1 MNVSVHAEPIAQAGQ
16 AGSVKSRYHKRQ
28 FAWLTTDD
36 MTENDYLTAWGLYL
50 FAALGCLLVWY
61 LMTRWMW
68 RYLKEPLLVLVA
80 VLLFTPTTVDPV
92 KDALAPAVAITA
104 LDLLFKVGNNVWAAV
119 SDLVMSG
126 MFAFGAYLLF
136 VLIRWPIEK
145 NSKARRAQ
153 ATGQPADGGADDQA
167 DDDVYARDDRNPRQP
182 APPVSSRAR
191 VEPRL

>member
-1 MNVSVHAEPIAQAGQ
+1 MKVSVYAEPIAQAGQ
-16 AGSVKSRYHKRQ
+16 AWPVKSRYHKRH
-28 FAWLTTDD
+28 FSWLTTDD

-92 KDALAPAVAITA
+92 KEALAPAVAITA
-104 LDLLFKVGNNVWAAV
+104 LDLLFKVGNNVLTAV
-119 SDLVMSG
+119 SDLAMYG

-145 NSKARRAQ
+145 SSKARRAQ
-153 ATGQPADGGADDQA
+153 ANAQSTEAETRD
-167 DDDVYARDDRNPRQP
+167 DDDVYARDDRQPRQP
-182 APPVSSRAR
+182 APSLSSRAR

>member
-1 MNVSVHAEPIAQAGQ
+1 M
-16 AGSVKSRYHKRQ
+16 KSRYHKRQ
-28 FAWLTTDD
+28 FTWLTTDD
-36 MTENDYLTAWGLYL
+36 MTDNDYTTAWGLYL

-104 LDLLFKVGNNVWAAV
+104 LDLLFKVGNNVWTAV
-119 SDLVMSG
+119 SDLAMYG

-145 NSKARRAQ
+145 SRKARRP
-153 ATGQPADGGADDQA
+153 QPVEQSADSDTEADDEP
-167 DDDVYARDDRNPRQP
+167 YARDDRNPRQP
-182 APPVSSRAR
+182 APSIANRAR

>member
-1 MNVSVHAEPIAQAGQ
+1 
-16 AGSVKSRYHKRQ
+16 
-28 FAWLTTDD
+28 

-68 RYLKEPLLVLVA
+68 RYLKEPLLVLAA

-92 KDALAPAVAITA
+92 KEALAPAVAITA
-104 LDLLFKVGNNVWAAV
+104 LDLLFKVGSNVWAAV
-119 SDLVMSG
+119 SDLAMYG

-136 VLIRWPIEK
+136 VLVRWPIEK
-145 NSKARRAQ
+145 NRKARQPR
-153 ATGQPADGGADDQA
+153 PADESVAADTDADADDQP
-167 DDDVYARDDRNPRQP
+167 YGRDERSVRSPV
-182 APPVSSRAR
+182 APIPTGRAR